1 VARREK
7 GLRSSA
13 PLPDSVLPVSASYTE
28 ALESVGMVESMPS
41 LSVMDRMVLR
51 PLQKEDMVMSTAMVH
66 QAIRLRRQR
75 SPTLGTAER
84 IPGRRARSLAL
95 THYLSCCFPHPFSP
109 TCPPYYQIKLNFW
122 NTLSS
127 GQFLC
132 VAYKI
137 GVRQSRK
144 PWGHIND
151 DSIHDIV
158 ALEDA
163 LSASAVDGSQAES
176 GRKG

>member
-1 VARREK
+1 
-7 GLRSSA
+7 
-13 PLPDSVLPVSASYTE
+13 
-28 ALESVGMVESMPS
+28 MPS

-51 PLQKEDMVMSTAMVH
+51 PLQKEDMVMSTAM
-66 QAIRLRRQR
+66 
-75 SPTLGTAER
+75 
-84 IPGRRARSLAL
+84 
-95 THYLSCCFPHPFSP
+95 
-109 TCPPYYQIKLNFW
+109 IKPNFW